1 MNQGSLVGEPHSSA
15 KPVLRLSSLL
25 DRTLTAKLSP
35 SVTSPQRNRIQSV
48 SHALFTIDGTG
59 FRATDL
65 TRGGWSDDHQHGS
78 PPSGLLARAIEQVE
92 TAAPMQVVRFTIDL
106 WRPVPVDRV
115 RVETRVRRDGR
126 RIQVVD
132 SFLVAAGVE
141 VGRASALK
149 IRTTDLTLPE
159 RDEEPWQQP
168 AGPEAAHPVEWTDR
182 WGDRPIVRFHLDA
195 VEIRTFDNSFLNR
208 GPATSWFRLLHPL
221 VEGEVDTPFVRLA
234 TVADMSNG
242 NSQALDPRE
251 WLYVNPDITLYAH
264 RMPKGEW
271 IGMKSAAHQ
280 HTSGIGLADTRV
292 FDEDGP
298 LGRINQAQL
307 LDRRARHE

>member
-1 MNQGSLVGEPHSSA
+1 MSGSPIG
-15 KPVLRLSSLL
+15 
-25 DRTLTAKLSP
+25 TAP
-35 SVTSPQRNRIQSV
+35 NGPFRPAYDPGVAD
-48 SHALFTIDGTG
+48 ALFIPDGSG
-59 FRATDL
+59 FLATEL

-78 PPSGLLARAIEQVE
+78 PPSGLLARAVERVE

-106 WRPVPVDRV
+106 WRPVPVDRL

-132 SFLVAAGVE
+132 SFLVARGVE

-149 IRTTDLTLPE
+149 IRTTDLDLPDREEE
-159 RDEEPWQQP
+159 RWEQP
-168 AGPEAAHPVEWTDR
+168 AGPPAAHLVEWSDR
-182 WGDRPIVRFHLDA
+182 WGQEPMTRFHLDA
-195 VEIRTFDNSFLNR
+195 AEIRTFAGSFLR
-208 GPATSWFRLLHPL
+208 HGPATSWFRLKYPL
-221 VEGEVDTPFVRLA
+221 VAGEEDTPFIRLA
-234 TVADMSNG
+234 TTADMSNG

-264 RMPKGEW
+264 RMPVGDW

-280 HTSGIGLADTRV
+280 HSSGIGLADTRV
-292 FDEDGP
+292 FDEAGP

-307 LDRRARHE
+307 LDRRLAER